1 MPGWES
7 KIWHSTTNNPRIQS
21 HYLYIEMWAFFLSQN
36 ISSSFEKQARFFLID
51 QDFS

>member
-7 KIWHSTTNNPRIQS
+7 EIWHSKTNKQNPKP
-21 HYLYIEMWAFFLSQN
+21 YLYIEMWAFFLSQN